1 MNENDRGLSGV
12 NYPENGKRWYQAD
25 FQEEQRRI
33 SASVLDRESDILS
46 AGVISGWEVSLSPS
60 PGILTVSPGFG
71 RDTLQRRLQ
80 SSASKEVS
88 VPDGQ
93 TSIIV
98 ARHAWIDEDYFS
110 TVQEKNSVHIPNIIF
125 LAVSA
130 AQANDIPLCRVSRNG
145 TVISILADLRN
156 MAKIKPTALSADS
169 VKECSPDAEITS
181 GKKIV
186 LFSADG
192 SIVSDV
198 TGSAAKLGGELPSFY
213 SPTTHSHNLADLAE
227 KSYMSLSDR
236 PTSVGQLYFGIFAQ
250 YPESVLPFNGAVK
263 ARSLYPEL
271 MALLDSGALGNLV
284 SDATWLAGACGGFS
298 SGDGSTTFRM
308 PDWQGIFI
316 RFAGQN
322 SVLKKANAGAY
333 NGGGLLSILLDK
345 FLAHE
350 HVLPA
355 CNGYGGD
362 TNYHYKD
369 GNKVAGRPEITN
381 QSWNVLTTIYTA
393 GSVVPR
399 TGTETAPVSV
409 SINVGIYFK

>member
-12 NYPENGKRWYQAD
+12 NYPENGKKWYQAD
-25 FQEEQRRI
+25 FQEEQSRI
-33 SASVLDRESDILS
+33 STSVLDRESDILS

-60 PGILTVSPGFG
+60 PGILTVSPGSG

-88 VPDGQ
+88 IPDGQ

-110 TVQEKNSVHIPNIIF
+110 TAQEKNSVHIPSIIF
-125 LAVSA
+125 MAVSD

-186 LFSADG
+186 LFSANG
-192 SIVSDV
+192 SIESDV

-213 SPTTHSHNLADLAE
+213 SPSTHSHNLAELTE
-227 KSYMSLSDR
+227 RSYFSLTER
-236 PTSVGQLYFGIFAQ
+236 PSSVGQLYFGIFAQ

-271 MALLDSGALGNLV
+271 MALLNSGALGTLV
-284 SDATWLAGACGGFS
+284 SDADWLAGACGGFS
-298 SGDGSTTFRM
+298 SGDGSTTFRL
-308 PDWQGIFI
+308 PDWQGIFM
-316 RFAGQN
+316 RFTGSN
-322 SVLKKANAGAY
+322 SVLKTANGSAY
-333 NGGGLLSILLDK
+333 NGSGMLSILLDMM
-345 FLAHE
+345 LGHLHAVNQRGDLIE
-350 HVLPA
+350 
-355 CNGYGGD
+355 GGP
-362 TNYHYKD
+362 TS
-369 GNKVAGRPEITN
+369 RLTSITN
-381 QSWNVLTTIYTA
+381 TQTQTGQTMGPISDGIN
-393 GSVVPR
+393 GPPR
-399 TGTETAPVSV
+399 FGNQNAPASV
-409 SINVGIYFK
+409 SLNAGIYFK